1 MKKIIRGGT
10 VVTMD
15 ESFHIFETGT
25 VVLEGDRIIAVQEG
39 VWRGQAG
46 SGEEIIDAEGF
57 VVIPGLVNGHIHAR
71 PARALGDGLTL
82 REWHDKYPDNLVR
95 GMTGEDAKQG
105 ALLAC
110 AEMMRTGTTTL
121 MAMPNMPAD
130 FGRGAEEAGI
140 RAIVASHAADMP
152 HLMDSCD
159 TLEDNI
165 ATVKAQGDRYKQARV
180 KYCFGFE
187 HPLAATD
194 DMVREIRKLA
204 DTYRVPITTHVAE
217 HKGEVD
223 SHIER
228 HGVDPITRYEKL
240 GLLGPDFHIAHGNWL
255 TPENIGVIAKHG
267 CSVIHNPASNMKL
280 GTGIAP
286 LQALID
292 AGVRVGLGTD
302 GMLSGYTMNMFEVLK
317 ATAWLQRIH
326 NLNPEL
332 LPAREVMYLAT
343 RGGAAAI
350 GLEEDIGSL
359 VPGKKADVAMLDF
372 RKPHLTPRIKGL
384 HDNLYALLVFCA
396 SGFETTNV
404 FVDGQAVLREGI
416 LTTINEKE
424 LLAWF
429 DQEVGRITA
438 CFPA

>member
-1 MKKIIRGGT
+1 MKTIIRGGT

-15 ESFHIFETGT
+15 DSFKVLETGT
-25 VVLEGDRIIAVQEG
+25 VVLEGDRIVAVQEG

-46 SGEEIIDAEGF
+46 PGEEVIDAEGF

-71 PARALGDGLTL
+71 PARALGDGMTL
-82 REWHDKYPDNLVR
+82 REWHDYYPDNLVR
-95 GMTGEDAKQG
+95 GMTGEDAKMG
-105 ALLAC
+105 ALLAT

-121 MAMPNMPAD
+121 MAMPNMPAG

-140 RAIVASHAADMP
+140 RAIVASHAADLP

-159 TLEDNI
+159 SLEDNI

-180 KYCFGFE
+180 KYAFGFE
-187 HPLAATD
+187 HPMAATD
-194 DMVREIRKLA
+194 DMVRELRKLA
-204 DTYRVPITTHVAE
+204 NTYQVPITTHVAE

-223 SHIER
+223 KHISLF
-228 HGVDPITRYEKL
+228 GVDPITRYEKL

-255 TPENIGVIAKHG
+255 TPDNIEVIAKHG
-267 CSVIHNPASNMKL
+267 CSVIHNPSSNARL
-280 GTGIAP
+280 GTGVTP
-286 LQALID
+286 LLALIE

-302 GMLSGYTMNMFEVLK
+302 GMLSGYTMNMFEVIK
-317 ATAWLQRIH
+317 ATAWLQRAH
-326 NLNPEL
+326 NVNPEL
-332 LPAREVMYLAT
+332 LPARDVMYLAT
-343 RGGAAAI
+343 RGGSAAI

-359 VPGKKADVAMLDF
+359 VPGKKADLAMLDF
-372 RKPHLTPRIKGL
+372 RKPHLTPRIKGR
-384 HDNLYALLVFCA
+384 HDNLYPLLVFCA
-396 SGFETTNV
+396 SGYETTNV
-404 FVDGQAVLREGI
+404 FVDGQAVLRDGN
-416 LTTINEKE
+416 LTTINEKD